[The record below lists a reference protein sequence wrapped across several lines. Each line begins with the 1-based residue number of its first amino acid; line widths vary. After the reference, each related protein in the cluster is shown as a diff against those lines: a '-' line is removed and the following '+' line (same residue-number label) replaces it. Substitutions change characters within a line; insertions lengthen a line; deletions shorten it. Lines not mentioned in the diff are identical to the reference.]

1 MPEVTPTAIFR
12 LLRRRSRSSS
22 SANEP
27 HVWTSLRT
35 GKLSF
40 VSVPDD
46 AASQRRVQASQRVL
60 LVDDRLED
68 AAIGVADNLVGAQ
81 QRFEASYFGGDRR
94 ERKCRDINA
103 VGDQRAFGSPGGCG
117 TPFSLRTSPSAHAM

>member
-1 MPEVTPTAIFR
+1 VPEVTPTAIFR
-12 LLRRRSRSSS
+12 LLRRRSRSSC

-27 HVWTSLRT
+27 HVWTSAILRT

-68 AAIGVADNLVGAQ
+68 AAIGVIALCLKVLPAGSGAP
-81 QRFEASYFGGDRR
+81 ASRVSR
-94 ERKCRDINA
+94 VCSAE
-103 VGDQRAFGSPGGCG
+103 
-117 TPFSLRTSPSAHAM
+117 FSCTMWPVSAAY